1 MITIFNLSNG
11 QIVKNLHCANEDDI
25 PLNYNSLTEG
35 YIDGEYAG
43 NKYYIENKNPV
54 LIPDA
59 PNTYSR
65 FDFVTKQWFDLRTP
79 ETQWALVKNRRNQ
92 LLLFSDWTDTL
103 SAKSRLGDSLYEQ
116 WQTYRQALR
125 DITTQADPFNIV
137 WPVPPGG

>member
-25 PLNYNSLTEG
+25 PLNYNSLTES

-43 NKYYIENKNPV
+43 NKYYIENETPV

-59 PNTYSR
+59 PNTYSK
-65 FDFVTKQWFDLRTP
+65 FDHDTKQW
-79 ETQWALVKNRRNQ
+79 VKRQTDEQRWDTVKSSRVNK
-92 LLLFSDWTDTL
+92 LESSDWTDTL
-103 SAKSRLGDSLYEQ
+103 SAKTRLGDSLYEQ

-125 DITTQADPFNIV
+125 DITQQADPFNIT
-137 WPVPPGG
+137 WPTPPQ